1 MPVLFSRLTFFSVES
16 IMENEEDLL
25 HQPLVV
31 INVGLK
37 DFAENFEAQEV
48 DVIQVDWAPPAGG
61 DQEMIDILKNLL

>member
-1 MPVLFSRLTFFSVES
+1 
-16 IMENEEDLL
+16 MENEENLL

-61 DQEMIDILKNLL
+61 DQEMIDLLKNLL